1 MSMILSFS
9 NANFS
14 VVDLFFLGF
23 DCNSNGRIAKINSHV
38 EIAEMII
45 LLRLRRAPYQLISNN
60 GYLVSKCVGSNP
72 TPSLV
77 FYWFR
82 VI

>member
-1 MSMILSFS
+1 MSMTVSFS

-14 VVDLFFLGF
+14 VVDLFFLGV
-23 DCNSNGRIAKINSHV
+23 DCNSNGRIDKINQHV
-38 EIAEMII
+38 EIAEMKI
-45 LLRLRRAPYQLISNN
+45 LLRSGRAPHQLINNN

-72 TPSLV
+72 TPRLV